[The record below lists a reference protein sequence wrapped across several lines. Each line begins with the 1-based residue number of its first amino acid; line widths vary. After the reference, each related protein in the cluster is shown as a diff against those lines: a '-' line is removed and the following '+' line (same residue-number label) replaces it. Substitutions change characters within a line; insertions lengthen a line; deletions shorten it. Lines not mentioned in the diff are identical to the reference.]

1 MYSEDDL
8 SSAVAAGVLTEASAE
23 AFRAHVEHR
32 QRSSAVDEEHFRL
45 VTGFNDIFVVIACVL
60 LLASLAGIGA
70 SYASHIGSAAVAVAA
85 WLLAEFFTR
94 RRRMALP
101 SIVLLLAF
109 AGAVFATILL
119 LVGTND
125 PVAYAIASAV
135 AALAAWLHWRRFR
148 VPITIAAG
156 VAASVG
162 CAFGLVLWAA
172 PNAGA
177 WLNMLSLVAGIAVFA
192 VAMRW
197 DATDTLRQTRRSDVA
212 FWLHLLAAPLLV
224 HPIFTVLGVTGG
236 HADLGQALA
245 VVVLYVAIALI
256 SLAVDR
262 RALMVSALTY
272 VLFAFSAL
280 LKQFGVVSLSFAIT
294 AFAIGAALLLL
305 SAFWHPTRAYVL
317 GFLPLALQ
325 QRLAPFR

>member
-23 AFRAHVEHR
+23 AFRAHVEQR

-109 AGAVFATILL
+109 TGAVFATILL
-119 LVGTND
+119 VVGTND

-156 VAASVG
+156 VAAAVG
-162 CAFGLVLWAA
+162 CAFGLFLWVA
-172 PNAGA
+172 PNAGI
-177 WLNMLSLVAGIAVFA
+177 WLNLLSLIAGWNIAAFA
-192 VAMRW
+192 QIGERHASTVRCDSPHPLMHRTESV
-197 DATDTLRQTRRSDVA
+197 DYGIVIEGEMTLVLDEGEIILRPGSVVIQRGTNHAWANRSGRPCRMLFV
-212 FWLHLLAAPLLV
+212 LISGRYVPSIAA
-224 HPIFTVLGVTGG
+224 
-236 HADLGQALA
+236 ALA
-245 VVVLYVAIALI
+245 
-256 SLAVDR
+256 DR
-262 RALMVSALTY
+262 
-272 VLFAFSAL
+272 
-280 LKQFGVVSLSFAIT
+280 
-294 AFAIGAALLLL
+294 
-305 SAFWHPTRAYVL
+305 
-317 GFLPLALQ
+317 
-325 QRLAPFR
+325 

>member
-23 AFRAHVEHR
+23 AFRQHVERR

-70 SYASHIGSAAVAVAA
+70 SYASHVGSAAVAVAA

-119 LVGTND
+119 VVGTND
-125 PVAYAIASAV
+125 PVAYAIASAF

-156 VAASVG
+156 VAAAVG
-162 CAFGLVLWAA
+162 CAFGLFLWVA

-177 WLNMLSLVAGIAVFA
+177 WLNVLSLIAGIAVFTT
-192 VAMRW
+192 AMRW

-317 GFLPLALQ
+317 GFLPLSLQ